1 MLSDP
6 LRYVSLMCSVKTEL
20 QYYQQQEVIV
30 LFSEAA
36 HRGLRKEYITQDM
49 MEMMDPSVMFAVPRL
64 AIIRYIHVLYTYCI
78 FTAYPLL
85 CICICVYVIKSFLA
99 LLFGQH
105 TFPCLYTAT

>member
-1 MLSDP
+1 
-6 LRYVSLMCSVKTEL
+6 MCSVKTEL

-36 HRGLRKEYITQDM
+36 HRGLHKEYITQDM

-64 AIIRYIHVLYTYCI
+64 AIIRYILYMYCV

-85 CICICVYVIKSFLA
+85 CVCMCVSIKSFLVFA
-99 LLFGQH
+99 VLAAH
-105 TFPCLYTAT
+105 FPCLYTAT